1 VSDAASTESVMHEV
15 RDRVRA
21 ELHKRL
27 AERGGAEE
35 LADRAVFDEVDALFR
50 RGLTRD
56 RADLLLPALMAEP
69 WRPELSLRLSSHRAP
84 SAAAPIL
91 FVKKRLLQPMFRW
104 LFEYS
109 QGNFRRQD
117 HLNQALVACLQSL
130 AADHARLKQRVAVL
144 EGGAPTAT
152 GPAAPR

>member
-1 VSDAASTESVMHEV
+1 MHEV
-15 RDRVRA
+15 RDRVKA
-21 ELHKRL
+21 ELHRRL
-27 AERGGAEE
+27 TERGAADE
-35 LADRAVFDEVDALFR
+35 LADRGVFDEVDALFR

-91 FVKKRLLQPMFRW
+91 FVKKRILQPMFRW

-109 QGNFRRQD
+109 QDNFRRQD
-117 HLNQALVACLQSL
+117 HLNHALVACLQSL
-130 AADHARLKQRVAVL
+130 AADHARLKQRVAAL
-144 EGGAPTAT
+144 EGAEAAVGRPRGA
-152 GPAAPR
+152 R